1 MNLFSVLGKFFSKFG
16 KTIWS
21 ALEQAG
27 IKGLTDELVDV
38 AKQWVKVAAEQQMD
52 NKQKREFVVKA
63 VASKFPSIPESIIR
77 LAVELAV
84 QAVKKEL
91 EKI

>member
-1 MNLFSVLGKFFSKFG
+1 MNIVAAIGKFFSKFG
-16 KTIWS
+16 KVIWG

-27 IKGLTDELVDV
+27 IKGLSDELVDV
-38 AKQWVKVAAEQQMD
+38 AKAWVKVAAQQQLD
-52 NKQKREFVVKA
+52 NTQKREFVVKA
-63 VASKFPSIPESIIR
+63 VAAKFPAIPESIIR

>member
-1 MNLFSVLGKFFSKFG
+1 MSVWSKIGNFFG
-16 KTIWS
+16 KIGKLI
-21 ALEQAG
+21 AYAG
-27 IKGLTDELVDV
+27 LKGLTDELVEV
-38 AKQWVKVAAEQQMD
+38 AKAWVKIAAGKELD
-52 NKQKREFVVKA
+52 NTQKREFVVKIL
-63 VASKFPSIPESIIR
+63 ASKFPAIPESIIR